1 MWTSWTNYHQK
12 LGIVWNISW
21 KFRIAPV
28 VLVLDNVPL
37 WLYSISKLRRTS
49 QYLFEDFEKVQDELF
64 EELSL
69 LEDKYEKR
77 FARIYRQRSE
87 VLLGIK
93 EEELS
98 DEDDPEKAMNRV
110 FGIPNFWLTVM
121 KRKDI
126 LAELI
131 TEDDEGALQ
140 YLEDIKSCR
149 LDDSGG
155 FMLEFSFSCTP
166 YFKNSKLEK
175 KYKIDRDGP
184 VLIKAR
190 GTKINWHPGKCLTRK
205 VLPKMARRRSN
216 DDKPLTNTR
225 KSFFN
230 FFNPPLDHDD
240 DDDEDEDVD
249 EDDVPIELIRKDY
262 DIGCVIRDE
271 IIPYAVSWFTGQF
284 TDKELFVKY
293 IKMTK

>member
-1 MWTSWTNYHQK
+1 
-12 LGIVWNISW
+12 
-21 KFRIAPV
+21 
-28 VLVLDNVPL
+28 
-37 WLYSISKLRRTS
+37 
-49 QYLFEDFEKVQDELF
+49 
-64 EELSL
+64 
-69 LEDKYEKR
+69 
-77 FARIYRQRSE
+77 
-87 VLLGIK
+87 
-93 EEELS
+93 
-98 DEDDPEKAMNRV
+98 MNRV

-190 GTKINWHPGKCLTRK
+190 G
-205 VLPKMARRRSN
+205 
-216 DDKPLTNTR
+216 
-225 KSFFN
+225 
-230 FFNPPLDHDD
+230 
-240 DDDEDEDVD
+240 
-249 EDDVPIELIRKDY
+249 
-262 DIGCVIRDE
+262 CVIRDE